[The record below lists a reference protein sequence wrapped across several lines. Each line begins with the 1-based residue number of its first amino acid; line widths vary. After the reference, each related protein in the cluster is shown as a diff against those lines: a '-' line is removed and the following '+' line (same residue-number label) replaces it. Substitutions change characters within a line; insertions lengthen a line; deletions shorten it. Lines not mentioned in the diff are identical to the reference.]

1 MNPLIYVCKPTM
13 IWRSHFISC
22 FRYGHRPLL
31 IVVMRFNT
39 SSITSQ
45 RRSRQIALLFSARH
59 HGVFVSYSFL
69 LEGGLCLQCGSKHC
83 EQIPRNILSRNVRF
97 CFILYQCDFPVTG
110 RGIRDIMC
118 RLQRRNCTVPRS
130 AVILKWVARNQ
141 KANPRLGGKGGS
153 SLIVHVLV
161 IVLYVITDI
170 FCTLRYIDD
179 AVPLLRILMRTVE
192 LLKLQ
197 CLRKVTYE
205 PLVMIS

>member
-1 MNPLIYVCKPTM
+1 MNPLIYVCKPSM
-13 IWRSHFISC
+13 IWRSHFITC

-45 RRSRQIALLFSARH
+45 RRSQQIALLFSVRH

-69 LEGGLCLQCGSKHC
+69 LEGGLYLQWSCKHC

-110 RGIRDIMC
+110 SGIRDIMC

-130 AVILKWVARNQ
+130 TVILKWVARNQ
-141 KANPRLGGKGGS
+141 KANSRLGGKGG
-153 SLIVHVLV
+153 LIVHVLV
-161 IVLYVITDI
+161 IVLYVIIDII
-170 FCTLRYIDD
+170 FCTLRYTDD

-197 CLRKVTYE
+197 CLRTVTYE